1 MEQKKLYE
9 HWNKIFLHQQYDF
22 RSRNL
27 NKLVLSLISKDKNVK
42 ILDIGCGTC
51 GLTIFLKNNGYVNIT
66 SVDSSREMIEMSKR
80 LLKKNKINH
89 KNIYHKSINVLAKE
103 KNKFDYIICLDVL
116 EHIENDKQAF
126 KNLLKILDK
135 KGNLIIS
142 VPAIPA
148 LYGPKDTK
156 VGHYRRYSKKMLE
169 NLINQDNLK
178 VKLIRYWNF
187 IGVIPT
193 YLSLKLK
200 TKAID
205 EKFRYQ
211 DNSLKNKIL
220 STWFSIVENHIKP
233 PIRLSL
239 ITKLSF

>member
-66 SVDSSREMIEMSKR
+66 SVYSSREMIEMSKR

-116 EHIENDKQAF
+116 EHI
-126 KNLLKILDK
+126 
-135 KGNLIIS
+135 
-142 VPAIPA
+142 
-148 LYGPKDTK
+148 
-156 VGHYRRYSKKMLE
+156 
-169 NLINQDNLK
+169 
-178 VKLIRYWNF
+178 
-187 IGVIPT
+187 
-193 YLSLKLK
+193 
-200 TKAID
+200 
-205 EKFRYQ
+205 
-211 DNSLKNKIL
+211 
-220 STWFSIVENHIKP
+220 
-233 PIRLSL
+233 
-239 ITKLSF
+239 